1 MSAGEWL
8 EDCKRAPLS
17 DVAAALGLPARR
29 DRRFTCPAC
38 GAEAKSR
45 KCRWWS
51 RPASVGWLCE
61 GCSAGGSGL
70 DLAAWR
76 ILGRSPGST
85 DWPRVREWFAARGWC
100 DGAAGGGPAPRLR
113 PLPAPPRVDAAR
125 GPALDLAAAWKAL
138 APLHDA
144 AAAAA
149 WWMRRGVDEASALE
163 LASVPDLIHL
173 PDGRHPRPL
182 PPHAARLWG
191 LCAARRGD
199 ERRPLLYLVRDAS
212 GAPRCAQR
220 RVVPGSAPTDSK
232 SKALPAEVLPVAFEG
247 RPHLLGC
254 VRAAAAALAAGS
266 NLALVE
272 GEVDHAVA
280 VAAGWMALGATGA
293 SGLRHAAAALVDAL
307 RCLEIEAVALGCV
320 YLVAHVG
327 DTPTPAHPGGAGAEY
342 MAEAGG
348 ALRAAG
354 IPTAVVDLPSRP
366 DGRGDLGDVAE
377 GRSGPR
383 AVVGTLPAL
392 EAVRAVLA
400 SGVRVR
406 GPALALNVDD
416 ARRRVLPG
424 LLGEA
429 KRLAGPGELVT
440 LGVPMGVGKTHA
452 AAVWAAA
459 LASEGLA
466 VVYATPTHAL
476 AREVVEHAKRG
487 GIAPG
492 VVIHAKGLTAE
503 DDGVPLCKALAAAAA
518 RGTGDLFRRA
528 LATEGRSVCMR
539 CDWAAGCPVTGRVR
553 PTPGEVVVM
562 PVHMLQHLP
571 PGSTDFVLL
580 DDCGKAEIL
589 SKAPRSAL
597 ESMRP
602 GTLPGAR
609 LGDLAPLVDVL
620 GQALDLAHLAHLARV
635 AEVDAAADE
644 ARACGERAAP
654 RRTADDVGYRLLGDD
669 LAAALA
675 PLRAAAVDW
684 AAAAESPDPWAAWP
698 DPVVGAI
705 GGGVFVGLQAV
716 PDRAALEALC
726 LAVDLVL
733 EQPARGHLAVR
744 LDRAGWTLEIR
755 RPPAMPEGAAVVA
768 LDGTADRTP
777 LQWVHVARVSGRTLV
792 DLSMT
797 VLSAPSPVYHWRRS
811 KGLNI
816 SRLGT
821 RTGERFTFSAAAAGE
836 LRTGLA
842 ALLEALALRPGLALP
857 SVGIVTHKVVAVVWR
872 KALGEVLTED
882 EQAGGAWDDAAA
894 AAVGEVICD
903 LAPHCAGLVVGHY
916 GADDRGTNRFN
927 AVGVLAVLGCP
938 RPPLAALEATAD
950 AMGGADPA
958 ALVAEK
964 VGETLAQAVAR
975 ARHLSNGNLAAI
987 VGCADAPAPVGPDLP
1002 GLVPTTTEASPGDW
1016 AAWPRA
1022 LRLAGLRALADKRGE
1037 LLPADGDPG
1046 EIEAVARALEWTCYP
1061 VGAPGGGP
1069 RGLAWADPARA
1080 GEGSKDCRFNDSGH
1094 LASFDAQ
1101 SGRVGPHD
1109 FTGEVGAPPAAEVD
1123 GGTAPPLF
1131 SIRTEAKNPV
1141 SMRNHSTENPPPPQT
1156 AAAAAP
1162 SVTHPG
1168 RSTTARLPFE
1178 DDDDEWGGP
1187 PAPVE
1192 QPEALPVDP
1201 LPAKRLSQTTP
1212 LAAAARL
1219 ALAPVLAAYREVDN
1233 ARPPTDQPLRGPASI
1248 PPGEAPPKLASTE
1261 ATTWPPA
1268 G

>member
-1 MSAGEWL
+1 M
-8 EDCKRAPLS
+8 
-17 DVAAALGLPARR
+17 
-29 DRRFTCPAC
+29 
-38 GAEAKSR
+38 
-45 KCRWWS
+45 
-51 RPASVGWLCE
+51 
-61 GCSAGGSGL
+61 

-76 ILGRSPGST
+76 ILGRPPGST
-85 DWPRVREWFAARGWC
+85 DWPRVREWFASHGWC
-100 DGAAGGGPAPRLR
+100 DGAPGAGPGPRLR

-125 GPALDLAAAWKAL
+125 GPALDLVAAWKAL

-163 LASVPDLIHL
+163 LARVPDLIHL
-173 PDGRHPRPL
+173 PGGRPPRDL
-182 PPHAARLWG
+182 PPHGARLWG
-191 LCAARRGD
+191 LCAATRSAP
-199 ERRPLLYLVRDAS
+199 RRPLLYMVRDDH
-212 GAPRCAQR
+212 GAPRGAQR
-220 RVVPGSAPTDSK
+220 RVGPGADPAAPKSA
-232 SKALPAEVLPVAFEG
+232 ALPSEALPGAIEG

-254 VRAAAAALAAGS
+254 VRTAAAALAAGRD
-266 NLALVE
+266 LALVE

-280 VAAGWMALGATGA
+280 VAAGWVALGATGA

-307 RCLEIEAVALGCV
+307 RSLEIEATGLGCV
-320 YLVAHVG
+320 HLVAHVG

-342 MAEAGG
+342 MTEAGD

-354 IPTAVVDLPSRP
+354 IPTALVDLPRRP

-392 EAVRAVLA
+392 DAVRAVLA
-400 SGVRVR
+400 SGVRLS
-406 GPALALNVDD
+406 GPALALDVDD
-416 ARRRVLPG
+416 ARRRVLPD

-429 KRLAGPGELVT
+429 KRLAGPDKLVM
-440 LGVPMGVGKTHA
+440 LGIPMGVGKTHA

-459 LASEGLA
+459 DLAREGMAAAVDLA
-466 VVYATPTHAL
+466 RAGLSVVFATPNHAL

-487 GIAPG
+487 GVAPS
-492 VVIHAKGLTAE
+492 VVIHAKGLTAAD
-503 DDGVPLCKALAAAAA
+503 DDGVPLCKALAAAAK
-518 RGTGDLFRRA
+518 RGEGEGNLFRRA

-562 PVHMLQHLP
+562 PVHMLPHLEA
-571 PGSTDFVLL
+571 GSTHFVVL
-580 DDCGKAEIL
+580 DDCGKDEAE
-589 SKAPRSAL
+589 SEASRHEL
-597 ESMRP
+597 EAMRP

-620 GQALDLAHLAHLARV
+620 GQSLDRAHLAHLAHIEAV
-635 AEVDAAADE
+635 EAAADE
-644 ARACGERAAP
+644 ARACGGRAAP
-654 RRTADDVGYRLLGDD
+654 RRTADDVGYRLTGEA

-726 LAVDLVL
+726 MAVAMVL
-733 EQPARGHLAVR
+733 DQPVRGHLAVC
-744 LDRAGWTLEIR
+744 LDRAGWALEIR
-755 RPPAMPEGAAVVA
+755 QPPDLPAGAAVVA
-768 LDGTADRTP
+768 LDGSAARAP
-777 LQWVHVARVSGRTLV
+777 LQWGSVARRTGRTLV

-797 VLSAPSPVYHWRRS
+797 VLSAPSVPYHWRQG
-811 KGLNI
+811 KGLNV

-821 RTGERFTFSAAAAGE
+821 RTGGGFVFSDEAAGE
-836 LRTGLA
+836 LRA
-842 ALLEALALRPGLALP
+842 ALAGVLEALALRPGQPLP
-857 SVGIVTHKVVAVVWR
+857 SVGVVTHKALAVAMR
-872 KALGEVLTED
+872 KALGEPIPAKD
-882 EQAGGAWDDAAA
+882 RAGVHWDDAA
-894 AAVGEVICD
+894 AAVGEVACD
-903 LAPHCAGLVVGHY
+903 LAKHCGGLVVGHY

-950 AMGGADPA
+950 AMGVDDPR
-958 ALVAEK
+958 ALVAER
-964 VGETLAQAVAR
+964 VAETLAQAVAR
-975 ARHLSNGNLAAI
+975 ARHLSNRDLVAI
-987 VGCADAPAPVGPDLP
+987 VGCADAPAPAGPDLP
-1002 GLVPTTTEASPGDW
+1002 GLEPTTTEASTGDW

-1022 LRLAGLRALADKRGE
+1022 VRLAGLRVLADERGE
-1037 LLPADGDPG
+1037 LLPADGDPR

-1069 RGLAWADPARA
+1069 RRLAWAPPLGRS
-1080 GEGSKDCRFNDSGH
+1080 GEGSKDCRSNDSGH
-1094 LASFDAQ
+1094 LASFCPQ
-1101 SGRVGPHD
+1101 SGRVELHD
-1109 FTGEVGAPPAAEVD
+1109 FTGEVGAPPALEVG
-1123 GGTAPPLF
+1123 GGTAAPLF

-1141 SMRNHSTENPPPPQT
+1141 SMRNHSTEDVSDPP
-1156 AAAAAP
+1156 AAAP
-1162 SVTHPG
+1162 SVPPPG
-1168 RSTTARLPFE
+1168 RSTARLPFE

-1192 QPEALPVDP
+1192 QPEALPVEALPVDP
-1201 LPAKRLSQTTP
+1201 LPAKRLGQTTP
-1212 LAAAARL
+1212 LGAAARL
-1219 ALAPVLAAYREVDN
+1219 ALGPVLAAFREVDN
-1233 ARPPTDQPLRGPASI
+1233 ARPPTEQPL
-1248 PPGEAPPKLASTE
+1248 PGDAPPSPAAAK

-1268 G
+1268 AF